1 MEPAQNTL
9 WASRNRSK
17 PTWAE
22 RLKPNTYHLN
32 PLPIFPV
39 TLLAVLSSPPLR
51 RGIACG
57 AHLSP
62 SPPLRRRRPPRARLS
77 SAPCLPHRPP
87 PLRALPSYCV
97 AAARSRPSGSTPRPS
112 RRRVRVCATRRRRAR
127 SLTRERGGGGRVPTE
142 PSEFREHSSPQ
153 GERKP
158 EVSPLNLP
166 SIHSFERFLLD
177 EMPAPFCLV
186 NETRCAS
193 VGS

>member
-77 SAPCLPHRPP
+77 SAPCLPQRPP

-127 SLTRERGGGGRVPTE
+127 SLTRERGGGVARTYRALRVSRAQFPAGRAQARGESAESAIHT
-142 PSEFREHSSPQ
+142 FLRE
-153 GERKP
+153 
-158 EVSPLNLP
+158 
-166 SIHSFERFLLD
+166 I
-177 EMPAPFCLV
+177 
-186 NETRCAS
+186 S
-193 VGS
+193 VG